1 MVVLSVVLAVI
12 FTTRFGE
19 DPNLVPSPLLGQ
31 ACAGV
36 GAAFAG
42 WQRDLRPVHLE
53 GKVVVVNFF
62 ASWCVPC
69 REEQP
74 DLAAAADA
82 FADREVVIVEI
93 AYQDDPATAL
103 EFLDE
108 FGRSESAIYLADPGS
123 RAAIAYG
130 VFGIPETFFVAADG
144 TVVGKAIGATEALT
158 LGTTIDAVLRG
169 ERPGQDVLGDT
180 FTGPRGNPK
189 PPFWPN
195 PHPGTVFRQ
204 TGLRPSR
211 SPPESPRRKGSVRW
225 RRRRCREE
233 SGRRSPPGI
242 GR

>member
-1 MVVLSVVLAVI
+1 MKAVRWTAIGVMVLSVALALI

-31 ACAGV
+31 PAPSLALPRLDGK
-36 GAAFAG
+36 GTFDASS
-42 WQRDLRPVHLE
+42 LS

-62 ASWCVPC
+62 ASWCIPC

-82 FADREVVIVEI
+82 FADRDVVIVEI
-93 AYQDDPATAL
+93 AYQDETETAL
-103 EFLDE
+103 AFLDE
-108 FGRSESAIYLADPGS
+108 FGRSDSAIYLADPGG

-130 VFGIPETFFVAADG
+130 VFGIPETFFVAVDG

-180 FTGPRGNPK
+180 FTGPG
-189 PPFWPN
+189 
-195 PHPGTVFRQ
+195 G
-204 TGLRPSR
+204 
-211 SPPESPRRKGSVRW
+211 
-225 RRRRCREE
+225 
-233 SGRRSPPGI
+233 
-242 GR
+242 